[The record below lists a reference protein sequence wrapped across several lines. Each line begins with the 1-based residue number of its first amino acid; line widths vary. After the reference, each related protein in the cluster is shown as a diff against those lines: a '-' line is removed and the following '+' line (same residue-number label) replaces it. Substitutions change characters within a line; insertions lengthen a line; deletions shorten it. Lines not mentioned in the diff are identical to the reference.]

1 MENKNSIFKPH
12 FICTDIQ
19 NEYQLKWVKSL
30 IDTDPVYDDKG
41 NIAFV
46 IIGSQRRIE
55 VNTLDLVYLEHCAK
69 LLTAPKGH
77 TACSTD
83 KALISVKEKN
93 GKETL
98 LGVLTHNRIKTFIPI
113 YNKQRKQKI

>member
-19 NEYQLKWVKSL
+19 DEYQIKWTKSL
-30 IDTDPVYDDKG
+30 IDTDPIYDDKG

-46 IIGSQRRIE
+46 IVGSQKRIE
-55 VNTLDLVYLEHCAK
+55 VNTLDPSYLEYCAK
-69 LLTAPKGH
+69 LLTAPKGR
-77 TACSTD
+77 TAFSTD
-83 KALISVKEKN
+83 KALISVKERN